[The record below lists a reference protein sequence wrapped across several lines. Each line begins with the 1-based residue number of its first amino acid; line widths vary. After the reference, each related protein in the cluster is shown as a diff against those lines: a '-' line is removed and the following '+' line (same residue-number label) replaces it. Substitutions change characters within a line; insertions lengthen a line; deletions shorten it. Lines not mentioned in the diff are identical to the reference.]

1 MRKLSISPLC
11 GHTPTKNKNSL
22 SCGSC
27 LLLAGS
33 VADVVG
39 NRSINLIGCLLVSC
53 FVLGCGLA
61 RTGIELIMFRAMQ
74 GVAVS
79 FCLPTSVAIVSNA
92 VPNGR
97 KRNIGFSCLGFVQ
110 PIGFS
115 AGLVLGGVILQTVGW
130 RFGYYI
136 TAGLCF
142 ALFLVSL
149 KVLPIEDKKNDWA
162 SIARLRTDIDWV
174 GAFASC
180 ACLSLFSYILA

>member
-1 MRKLSISPLC
+1 
-11 GHTPTKNKNSL
+11 
-22 SCGSC
+22 
-27 LLLAGS
+27 
-33 VADVVG
+33 
-39 NRSINLIGCLLVSC
+39 
-53 FVLGCGLA
+53 
-61 RTGIELIMFRAMQ
+61 MFRAMQ

-79 FCLPTSVAIVSNA
+79 FCLPTSVAIISNA

-130 RFGYYI
+130 RVGYYI

-142 ALFLVSL
+142 ALFLISL
-149 KVLPIEDKKNDWA
+149 KVLPTEEKKNDWA

-180 ACLSLFSYILA
+180 TCLSLFSYILA

>member
-1 MRKLSISPLC
+1 M
-11 GHTPTKNKNSL
+11 
-22 SCGSC
+22 
-27 LLLAGS
+27 
-33 VADVVG
+33 
-39 NRSINLIGCLLVSC
+39 SC

-79 FCLPTSVAIVSNA
+79 CCLPTSVAIVSTA
-92 VPNGR
+92 VPSGR

-149 KVLPIEDKKNDWA
+149 WALPTEDKKNDWA

-180 ACLSLFSYILA
+180 TCLSLFSYILA